1 MNYAQ
6 QGIEQSFHQHLSHFI
21 NRYEQRII
29 VYIWYRRGCKYFY
42 ELQSI
47 NFARRSDDMANKLIS
62 YTEFVLKPFFKE
74 EDWEGT
80 FHRSRIE
87 LPLGLLLKYSRS
99 ILLYM
104 EVKYNSSLC
113 QDTRGYGHVI
123 NGLLLI
129 SPEQLVVRRL
139 CCYYY
144 LMTEVVTIVDDDVA

>member
-1 MNYAQ
+1 MQ
-6 QGIEQSFHQHLSHFI
+6 I
-21 NRYEQRII
+21 
-29 VYIWYRRGCKYFY
+29 FY

-47 NFARRSDDMANKLIS
+47 DFARRSDDMANKLS
-62 YTEFVLKPFFKE
+62 YYTEFVLKPFFEE

-87 LPLGLLLKYSRS
+87 IPLGLLLKYSRS

-104 EVKYNSSLC
+104 EVKYNSTIYSSLC
-113 QDTRGYGHVI
+113 QDRGYGHVI

-129 SPEQLVVRRL
+129 SPKLVVRRL
-139 CCYYY
+139 CCYH